1 MSKLIVDTNVRC
13 HLEDEDDVGFL
24 WELDKELSFDVQGAE
39 HTRAFKRGWMDPFEG
54 KFVRWDGTEKLLESD
69 NLSFPIGL
77 RHRVEELYKR
87 DNRELEIVDN
97 RSKKSIR
104 EWHAYSD
111 VLERL
116 QSIHKVPY
124 PHQIQALNATKQHDR
139 GIIRVATGG
148 GKTLIAALIV
158 SNIGKKAIVYVIGKD
173 LLYQI
178 HKFFE
183 CLFPSV
189 KVGIIGDGKCE
200 IGDIN
205 IASVWTVGCALG
217 IQKGHVLY
225 ESDNDEAKMEPA
237 KYGKI
242 RQMMQEAK
250 VNILDECHVAACQT
264 IQEIAK
270 HISPEHFYGMSASPW
285 RDDGADLLIESV
297 LGQNI
302 VDISAS
308 KLIREGLLV
317 KPVIKFERVPKMP
330 GLKKNFQTIYK
341 NYVVENNVRNQMVTD
356 ATDSLVSKGYKTLVL
371 YNSVR
376 HGKILYDQIS
386 KRVPC
391 VLLSGKDSQK
401 VRLQAREDLNEKKI
415 GCIIASRIF
424 DIGVDMP
431 SLSGLVIAGCG
442 KSSVRALQRIGR
454 VIRRH
459 SFYNS
464 RIKNMDKKKLAA
476 VVDFVDDAAY
486 LKYHAQERKKIYSTE
501 EEFDIKWPT
510 KQTI

>member
-1 MSKLIVDTNVRC
+1 MSKLIVDTNTRC

-24 WELDKELSFDVQGAE
+24 WELDKELSFDVQGAQ
-39 HTRAFKRGWMDPFEG
+39 HTTAFKRGWMDPFEG
-54 KFVRWDGTEKLLESD
+54 KYVRWDGAEKLLEES

-77 RHRVEELYKR
+77 RHRVEELY
-87 DNRELEIVDN
+87 NRSNRKLEVVDN
-97 RSKKSIR
+97 RPKKSIKK
-104 EWHAYSD
+104 WHSYSE
-111 VLERL
+111 VIEQL
-116 QSIHKVPY
+116 QIIHKIPY
-124 PHQIQALNATKQHDR
+124 PYQIQALNTAIQHDR

-158 SNIGKKAIVYVIGKD
+158 ANIGKKAIVYVVGKD

-183 CLFPSV
+183 CLFPFAN
-189 KVGIIGDGKCE
+189 VGIIGDGKCN

-205 IASVWTVGCALG
+205 VASVWTVGCALG
-217 IQKGHVLY
+217 IQKGKVLY
-225 ESDNDEAKMEPA
+225 ESDDDEAKMEPA
-237 KYGKI
+237 KYEQI
-242 RQMMQEAK
+242 RQMMKDAK

-270 HISPEHFYGMSASPW
+270 HINPEYLYGMSASPW
-285 RDDGADLLIESV
+285 RDDGADLLIESL

-302 VDISAS
+302 VNISAS
-308 KLIREGLLV
+308 QLIRDGFLV
-317 KPVIKFERVPKMP
+317 KPVIKFKRVPKMS

-341 NYVVENNVRNQMVTD
+341 NYVVENEVRNKMVED
-356 ATDSLVSKGYKTLVL
+356 SAVSLVSKGYKTLVL

-376 HGKILYDQIS
+376 HGKILHDQIS
-386 KRVPC
+386 KQIPC
-391 VLLSGKDSQK
+391 ILLSGKDSQK
-401 VRLQAREDLNEKKI
+401 TRLQARDSLNDNKT

-424 DIGVDMP
+424 DIGIDMP
-431 SLSGLVIAGCG
+431 FLSGLVVAGSG

-459 SFYNS
+459 FFYNQ
-464 RIKNMDKKKLAA
+464 RIKNMDRKRLAA

-486 LKYHAQERKKIYSTE
+486 LKEHAQARRRIYSSE
-501 EEFDIKWPT
+501 EEFDIKWS
-510 KQTI
+510 KK